1 MPLTLLAV
9 LAALTWLVVLL
20 HPARPWRNLHLL
32 PALGGEDHE
41 LGDVTVLIPARDE
54 AETLPATLAAL
65 ARQGRGLAVVVV
77 DDESR
82 DGTAE
87 VGRRAPVAR
96 VRVVQGRPPPSG
108 WSGKVWAQ
116 HQGEPYL
123 DRPLTLL
130 LDADVAL
137 APGMVAALKARLAQD
152 GAALVSIM
160 ARLRAA
166 SGVEKLLVPPF
177 IHFFKLLYPFAL
189 SNDPRSR
196 VAAAAG
202 GCVLLRTEALR
213 AAGGFA
219 AIHDA
224 VIDDCALARRIK
236 SELNCRVVCTLSGED
251 AFLDTLVDPYRTQC
265 WEELTQRAQEIDAF
279 IAVSEYYGNEMR
291 ERMNVGEDKMHVVLN
306 GINLEGYEPTERHPD
321 PPAVGFLARMCHGK
335 GLATLVDAFIVM
347 KSRDRVPGVKLIV
360 IGSQTSEDEKY
371 VAQQVENLATR
382 GVG

>member
-189 SNDPRSR
+189 SNDPRLR

-224 VIDDCALARRIK
+224 VIDDCALARRIQ
-236 SELNCRVVCTLSGED
+236 SLGGRTWIGQSADVNSHRR
-251 AFLDTLVDPYRTQC
+251 YRTLAPLWNMVARTAYCQLRYSAPMLLAC
-265 WEELTQRAQEIDAF
+265 TAAMLVLFVVPPLAIAAGGAAAVAGAAALALMALAFAPTVLFLELAPAWTLTLPLA
-279 IAVSEYYGNEMR
+279 AVLYLLMTWTSALRYWRG
-291 ERMNVGEDKMHVVLN
+291 ERTAWRGRRYPRVAADG
-306 GINLEGYEPTERHPD
+306 GSPC
-321 PPAVGFLARMCHGK
+321 AR
-335 GLATLVDAFIVM
+335 
-347 KSRDRVPGVKLIV
+347 P
-360 IGSQTSEDEKY
+360 
-371 VAQQVENLATR
+371 
-382 GVG
+382 